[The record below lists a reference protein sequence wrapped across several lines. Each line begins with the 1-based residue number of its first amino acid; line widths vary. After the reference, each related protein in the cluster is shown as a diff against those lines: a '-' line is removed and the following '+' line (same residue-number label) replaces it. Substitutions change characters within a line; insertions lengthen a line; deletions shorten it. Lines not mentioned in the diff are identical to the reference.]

1 MRIVVDQLETN
12 CKNCMFRGYNFSIQ
26 GPICTTLNCKLKP
39 DDEGNERP
47 VVGIEKCNEKF
58 ITFKDIMRDYIS
70 GKFNE
75 FTEAKINTEK
85 ESEEK
90 KIDLVH
96 DDGYLG
102 KVKESLLEN
111 STDEE
116 RKLVTIGEEIRS
128 YKNRYYPEN
137 KSD

>member
-12 CKNCMFRGYNFSIQ
+12 CKNCMFRDYNFSIQ
-26 GPICTTLNCKLKP
+26 GPICTNLNCKLKP

-58 ITFKDIMRDYIS
+58 ITFKEIMKAYIS
-70 GKFNE
+70 GE
-75 FTEAKINTEK
+75 FDSLSKLTDNVK

-102 KVKESLLEN
+102 KVKESPPEN

-128 YKNRYYPEN
+128 YKNRYYSEN